1 MVKYMSGF
9 DPSEAGHVREKK
21 NWDDFFLTKICG

>member
-1 MVKYMSGF
+1 MVTYMSGF

-21 NWDDFFLTKICG
+21 NWDDFFNKNM